1 MVQVAL
7 LRFKL
12 HSLVAWLS
20 VDIYGQKSGK
30 IIEKS
35 LYSVSGLV
43 YRPPIES
50 KTTKNKSRAQSTF

>member
-12 HSLVAWLS
+12 HSLIAWLS

-35 LYSVSGLV
+35 LYSVSV
-43 YRPPIES
+43 W
-50 KTTKNKSRAQSTF
+50 STDLP